1 MRYSPR
7 GRAIYATGGNAEA
20 ARLCGVDPRRTT
32 VMVFALHGF
41 FAGVAAASFTAVFF
55 VFVAVVVFFRTA
67 GLFFFSAAAA
77 SSPDCFGDDVF
88 FAAIR

>member
-1 MRYSPR
+1 MTSTVP
-7 GRAIYATGGNAEA
+7 
-20 ARLCGVDPRRTT
+20 GVDFPR
-32 VMVFALHGF
+32 VAAVPDFVFADGF
-41 FAGVAAASFTAVFF
+41 FAGVVAASFTAVIF

-67 GLFFFSAAAA
+67 GLFFFSVAAA